1 MRIELPERLAQVHE
15 MIIPIRWGDMDA
27 MGHVNNAS
35 YFRYMETARIEW
47 FRVANCMV
55 DPAGQGPVIVN
66 AFCNFQ
72 RQFEYPGDI
81 RIRTYVG
88 EVGRSSFDSF
98 HLMTLADDPAQTPC
112 ASGGATIVWVDFPA
126 QRSMPL
132 PAHLR
137 DYLAR
142 LPLV

>member
-1 MRIELPERLAQVHE
+1 MRIELPSRLAQVHE
-15 MIIPIRWGDMDA
+15 MLIPIRWGDMDA

-72 RQFEYPGDI
+72 RQFEYPGEI

-98 HLMTLADDPAQTPC
+98 HVMTLADDPAQTPC
-112 ASGGATIVWVDFPA
+112 ASGGATVVWVDFPA
-126 QRSMPL
+126 QRSLPL

-137 DYLAR
+137 DYLAG
-142 LPLV
+142 LGAA

>member
-1 MRIELPERLAQVHE
+1 MIVCFRSPVSLPASPKELP
-15 MIIPIRWGDMDA
+15 
-27 MGHVNNAS
+27 
-35 YFRYMETARIEW
+35 ARILMAKWGRNES
-47 FRVANCMV
+47 VK
-55 DPAGQGPVIVN
+55 GPVIVN
-66 AFCNFQ
+66 ALCNFQ

-98 HLMTLADDPAQTPC
+98 HVMTLADDPAQTPC
-112 ASGGATIVWVDFPA
+112 ASGGATVVWVDFPA
-126 QRSMPL
+126 QRSRPL

-142 LPLV
+142 LPLA